1 MNLKGGVMDKSIINY
16 LQKNDLSNLKRFN
29 ETCEDS
35 QPYDVPK
42 DKMQRLAELG
52 VVRRHSKNYYSITS
66 FGMYV
71 LNQNDELLK
80 LPLKT
85 QSDHDAEFRFSL
97 ANKIRGAENE

>member
-1 MNLKGGVMDKSIINY
+1 SGGVMDSNNIEF
-16 LQKNDLSNLKRFN
+16 LQPEDLNNLKRFN

-42 DKMQRLAELG
+42 EKMQRLAELG
-52 VVRRHSKNYYSITS
+52 VVRRHSKSYYSITS

-71 LNQNDELLK
+71 LSQNNELIK

-85 QSDHDAEFRFSL
+85 ESDYYADFTFSM
-97 ANKIRGAENE
+97 ANKIRGSS

>member
-1 MNLKGGVMDKSIINY
+1 MNSINIQF
-16 LQKNDLSNLKRFN
+16 LQPDDLNNLKRFD

-42 DKMQRLAELG
+42 EKMQRLAELG
-52 VVRRHSKNYYSITS
+52 VVRRHSKSYYSITS

-71 LNQNDELLK
+71 LNQNDELIK

-85 QSDHDAEFRFSL
+85 ESDHNEDFTFIL
-97 ANKIRGAENE
+97 ANKIRGSQNG

>member
-1 MNLKGGVMDKSIINY
+1 MNSINIQF
-16 LQKNDLSNLKRFN
+16 LQPDDLNNLKRFD

-42 DKMQRLAELG
+42 EKMQRLAELG
-52 VVRRHSKNYYSITS
+52 VVRRHSKSYYSITS

-71 LNQNDELLK
+71 LNQNDELIK

-85 QSDHDAEFRFSL
+85 ESDHNEDFMFSL
-97 ANKIRGAENE
+97 ANKIRGSQNG

>member
-1 MNLKGGVMDKSIINY
+1 MNSKNIPF
-16 LQKNDLSNLKRFN
+16 LQPDDLNNLKRFD

-42 DKMQRLAELG
+42 EKMQRLAELG
-52 VVRRHSKNYYSITS
+52 VVRRHSKSYYSITS

-71 LNQNDELLK
+71 LYQNDELIK

-85 QSDHDAEFRFSL
+85 ESDHNEDFTFSL
-97 ANKIRGAENE
+97 ANKIRGSKNG

>member
-1 MNLKGGVMDKSIINY
+1 MDSNNIEF
-16 LQKNDLSNLKRFN
+16 LQPDDLNNLKRFN

-42 DKMQRLAELG
+42 EKMHRLAKLG
-52 VVRRHSKNYYSITS
+52 VVRRHSRSYYSITS

-71 LNQNDELLK
+71 LNQDDDAYK

-85 QSDHDAEFRFSL
+85 ACDDEREL
-97 ANKIRGAENE
+97 MNKLKNRL

>member
-1 MNLKGGVMDKSIINY
+1 MNSINIQF
-16 LQKNDLSNLKRFN
+16 LQPDDLNNLKRFD

-42 DKMQRLAELG
+42 EKMQRLAELG
-52 VVRRHSKNYYSITS
+52 VVLRHSKSYYSITS

-71 LNQNDELLK
+71 LNQNDELIK

-85 QSDHDAEFRFSL
+85 ESDYNSDFTFSM
-97 ANKIRGAENE
+97 ANKIRGSS